1 MITATI
7 VSVKKIVLYEAQ
19 GDTTESWLLVE
30 DEHGSYVAIHG
41 LTVTTLNELRKAIDQ
56 RLDKIFPHEPQ

>member
-41 LTVTTLNELRKAIDQ
+41 LTATTLNELRKAIDQ